1 MWRSRQQAKKILN
14 VVQYP
19 AITQIN
25 TKKQFEKR
33 NGNNF
38 LALYGKDAVVFTV
51 SAAVDN
57 NDGVKRS
64 SPDAQLRVKLMRAA
78 DNIGAYDSNSSQVN
92 LKPSEWAYDKCNNM
106 IRHFVPANH
115 PQSVAAGYDGFALYS
130 FLASIAGSASMVLS
144 TQVSAVRSGPVQN
157 V

>member
-25 TKKQFEKR
+25 TKKQVEKR

-38 LALYGKDAVVFTV
+38 LALYGKDAEVFTV
-51 SAAVDN
+51 TAVD

-115 PQSVAAGYDGFALYS
+115 PQSVAAEYDGFALYS